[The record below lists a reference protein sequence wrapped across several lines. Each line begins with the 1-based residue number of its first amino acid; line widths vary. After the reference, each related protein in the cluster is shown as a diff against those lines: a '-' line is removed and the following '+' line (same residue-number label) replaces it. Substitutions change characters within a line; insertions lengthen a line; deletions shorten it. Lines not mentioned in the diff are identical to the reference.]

1 MLVERV
7 QNNKKMYNNEDMKEM
22 FNKVY
27 NRNMMEMFNKK
38 KYNRWK
44 TGTPEEIL
52 DKDVLDIKENLE
64 EIPKKKLVPRPM
76 KKKKVIGSLPT
87 VLEEDSGEEMND
99 DKDADEGKSSLSMP
113 KGQRISKRTE
123 RRDYRGLC

>member
-1 MLVERV
+1 
-7 QNNKKMYNNEDMKEM
+7 
-22 FNKVY
+22 
-27 NRNMMEMFNKK
+27 MEMFNKK

-64 EIPKKKLVPRPM
+64 ENPKKKIVPRPM
-76 KKKKVIGSLPT
+76 KKIKVIGSLPT
-87 VLEEDSGEEMND
+87 VLEEDSGEEMED
-99 DKDADEGKSSLSMP
+99 DKDADEEKSSLSMP
-113 KGQRISKRTE
+113 QGQRTSKRTE

>member
-1 MLVERV
+1 
-7 QNNKKMYNNEDMKEM
+7 MYNNEDMKEM

-52 DKDVLDIKENLE
+52 DKDVLENKENLE
-64 EIPKKKLVPRPM
+64 E
-76 KKKKVIGSLPT
+76 
-87 VLEEDSGEEMND
+87 
-99 DKDADEGKSSLSMP
+99 MP
-113 KGQRISKRTE
+113 KRN
-123 RRDYRGLC
+123 LCQNLKEI